1 MQEYRFRCGN
11 HLFNDIREKARQIG
25 LPRATVESS
34 IEELRNVCLTSTCES
49 GSTNLGNL
57 LEKWQQCADAGFK
70 EPMTSFCSYVSRYIM
85 PVVRDRVISENA
97 QLAGFP
103 QFSKALYTQN
113 VSESGNA
120 MLKNWTGFKE
130 SDVDSFI
137 LDLKEMVMRED
148 DVARALVGLESPYEV
163 LEEFRLFLSK
173 SADHLINPD
182 LSK

>member
-1 MQEYRFRCGN
+1 
-11 HLFNDIREKARQIG
+11 
-25 LPRATVESS
+25 
-34 IEELRNVCLTSTCES
+34 
-49 GSTNLGNL
+49 
-57 LEKWQQCADAGFK
+57 
-70 EPMTSFCSYVSRYIM
+70 MTSFCSYVSRYIM

-137 LDLKEMVMRED
+137 LNLKEMVMREED

-163 LEEFRLFLSK
+163 LEEFRLFHSK

-182 LSK
+182 LSE